1 MGSGLDMVGPTVGNV
16 LHKQLGNGD
25 LQIGAFVRR
34 SDPNMSYGLQ
44 VLCGAVH
51 NTGAVI
57 TLDLGSV
64 LTTDANGKGN
74 VSFVLSAAQLAVCG
88 SGSHTAHL
96 DFFNNNPGGSWL
108 TATGLNFLVP

>member
-1 MGSGLDMVGPTVGNV
+1 MRNIRRLLIAGALALCVSAVFAASAGASGGRSQLLYDCGPITGEDCFLGSGLDMVGPTVGNV

-57 TLDLGSV
+57 TLDFGSR
-64 LTTDANGKGN
+64 
-74 VSFVLSAAQLAVCG
+74 
-88 SGSHTAHL
+88 AH
-96 DFFNNNPGGSWL
+96 D
-108 TATGLNFLVP
+108 